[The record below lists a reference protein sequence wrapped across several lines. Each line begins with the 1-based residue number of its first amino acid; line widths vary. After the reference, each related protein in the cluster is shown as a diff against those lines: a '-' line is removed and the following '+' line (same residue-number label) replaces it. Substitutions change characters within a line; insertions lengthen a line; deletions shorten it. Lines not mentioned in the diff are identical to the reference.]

1 MNETDAGTIWWRPE
15 RETVVA
21 VTPVADEGNPYAFRG
36 LVVFT
41 VILLLAPQTLVPAL
55 KTIRIALL
63 AAGVAIAVHA
73 VDATVRRRPYL
84 PSGAESALAIA
95 LLTWTVLTIPLSI
108 WPGGSVALL
117 TDQYL
122 KALVFFW
129 LIATLVTT
137 GARLRTFAWALALC
151 SIPLAIMALVHFAT
165 GDFLS
170 TGTSI
175 KRISGYSGISGNP
188 NDLALTLNLVIPI
201 TGVLLITSRSFLGR
215 AVAVS
220 ALLLSIPAVIVTFSR
235 AGFLTLGA
243 IALVAAICFARR
255 GAPAAAAGIVLVALI
270 TIPLLPNGYIERLS
284 TIVDIDADP
293 TGSAQ
298 GRWTDYQ
305 AATTVVLANPIVGV
319 GLGNDILALDEVRGR
334 ATWRSV
340 HNAYLEYAVDLGL
353 PGVLLFLSL
362 LFAGFHSAR
371 RAERFAARIPRLW
384 ELSAFA
390 AGAQIALIAFAVAA
404 FFHPIAYQFY
414 FFCVSGIAVALK
426 NVCRIETQ
434 PARGAVITS

>member
-1 MNETDAGTIWWRPE
+1 MNEIDAGTIWWRPE
-15 RETVVA
+15 RETAPAAAGV
-21 VTPVADEGNPYAFRG
+21 EGNPYAFGG

-41 VILLLAPQTLVPAL
+41 VILLLAPQTVFPAL

-73 VDATVRRRPYL
+73 VDATVRRRPVV
-84 PSGAESALAIA
+84 PSGVETVVAVA
-95 LLTWTVLTIPLSI
+95 LLGWSVLTIPFSV

-137 GARLRTFAWALALC
+137 RLRLRTFAWALALC
-151 SIPLAIMALVHFAT
+151 SIPLAIMALWHFVA
-165 GDFLS
+165 GDFLY

-175 KRISGYSGISGNP
+175 QRISGYTGLSGNP
-188 NDLALTLNLVIPI
+188 NDLALTLNLLIPI
-201 TGVLLITSRSFLGR
+201 AGVLLLTSRRLIGR
-215 AVAVS
+215 AAAIM

-243 IALVAAICFARR
+243 IAIASAIGFARR
-255 GAPAAAAGIVLVALI
+255 RAVGAAAAVVLAALM
-270 TIPLLPNGYIERLS
+270 TMPLLPNGYVERLS

-298 GRWTDYQ
+298 GRWSDYQ
-305 AATTVVLANPIVGV
+305 VATGIVLANPVVGV
-319 GLGNDILALDEVRGR
+319 GLGQDILALNEARGR

-353 PGVLLFLSL
+353 PGILLFLWL
-362 LFAGFHSAR
+362 LFSSFGSAR
-371 RAERFAARIPRLW
+371 RVERFTARVAPQW
-384 ELSAFA
+384 ELSVFA
-390 AGAQIALIAFAVAA
+390 AGAQIALLAFAVAA

-414 FFCVSGIAVALK
+414 FFCVAGLAVALK
-426 NVCRIETQ
+426 NVCRAELQ
-434 PARGAVITS
+434 ADRSPLDAS